1 MKYSK
6 MLMFALVAILV
17 SNVVTF
23 AQDADALIGLWA
35 PSSGKARVQI
45 FKQDGK
51 YLGRIVWLR
60 EPVDPATGKPKVDK
74 NNEDEAKRSKP
85 LLGYMLLDNFVFKS
99 EDKLW
104 EDGTIYDPENGS
116 TYKCKITMPDN
127 NTLDVRGF
135 IGVSLFGRT
144 DTWKRLQ
151 IK

>member
-6 MLMFALVAILV
+6 MLMFALVALLV
-17 SNVVTF
+17 SNVAAF
-23 AQDADALIGLWA
+23 AQNADAIVGLWA

-45 FKQDGK
+45 FKQGEK
-51 YLGRIVWLR
+51 YMGRIVWLR

-116 TYKCKITMPDN
+116 TYKCKINMPDN